1 MPETA
6 LIISATAPDPADTGK
21 RVVLRGLIRYL
32 VDRLGPDNVHY
43 ALVGADSMPPISF
56 PVRVHHLAHPTL
68 GSQLAALARSLT
80 RPDYPLQEAMLHS
93 GALRRQ
99 VRELV
104 AQVNPSIEIYDTARM
119 SQHVPQQRG
128 SRRRIL
134 YVDDL
139 FSVRYARMLA
149 MADRETVD
157 IDPLG
162 GFADNVPGPLRSLA
176 RRPSVYLP
184 LLRFERA
191 RLERRE
197 PEIVRGFDAS
207 LLVNADEVEL
217 LRQRS
222 GSPDVELFTP
232 LLPEVLGLT
241 RAPVADPPELV
252 FLGNLFLPHN
262 EDAASTFLR
271 TVLPA
276 IERDRP
282 PVRLRIIGRNAGAG
296 LRELAARFPNSV
308 VLEGFVEDLDAALSR
323 ATAVIGPLRFG
334 SGVKIKMLEALAR
347 GVPLLATGV
356 AAEGIP
362 IRTDGG
368 DGAIIED
375 DLGRWPGLIRSLTDP
390 DRNHRMSAAALDFFD
405 RTYSNDVVTRQYDS
419 VFELSPARAS

>member
-21 RVVLRGLIRYL
+21 RVVLRGLLRYL

-43 ALVGADSMPPISF
+43 ALVGADSAPPIPL
-56 PVRVHHLAHPTL
+56 PVQVHHLDRPTP

-80 RPDYPLQEAMLHS
+80 RSNYPLQEAMLHS

-104 AQVNPSIEIYDTARM
+104 ARLNPSIEIYDTARM

-139 FSVRYARMLA
+139 FSLRYARMLA
-149 MADRETVD
+149 MAERETVD
-157 IDPLG
+157 MDPLG
-162 GFADNVPGPLRSLA
+162 GFADNVPAPLRSLV

-184 LLRFERA
+184 LLRFEQT

-197 PEIVRGFDAS
+197 PEIVHGFDAS
-207 LLVNADEVEL
+207 LLVNADEVQL
-217 LRQRS
+217 LRERS
-222 GSPDVELFTP
+222 GSTGVELITP
-232 LLPEVLGLT
+232 LLPAVRSLS
-241 RAPVADPPELV
+241 RAPATDPPELV

-271 TVLPA
+271 AVLPA
-276 IERDRP
+276 IERDGP

-296 LRELAARFPNSV
+296 LRELAARFPDTV
-308 VLEGFVEDLDAALSR
+308 VLEGFVEDLDAALGR

-347 GVPLLATGV
+347 GVPLLVTGV

-362 IRTDGG
+362 IRTDGS
-368 DGAIIED
+368 DGAIVED
-375 DLGRWPGLIRSLTDP
+375 DLGRWPALIRELTDP
-390 DRNHRMSAAALDFFD
+390 TRNHRMSAAALDFFD

-419 VFELSPARAS
+419 VFDLAPARAS